1 MKKRSWKHGLTENT
15 LLVTVDV
22 GKFKNTGYY
31 RGPDSTD
38 IPTFE
43 FGNSG
48 EGFKTFW
55 SRIKQGMH
63 KLNLS
68 EVVVGL
74 ESTGSYAEP
83 LLHFLRKRGVQLVQ
97 VTPAHTKKVKELYDN
112 SPNKT
117 DDKDP
122 KVIADVI
129 ELGRAL
135 TVVIPEGVA
144 ADLRRLTSARERS
157 QERRTALYNQLHDLV
172 FLLFPEF
179 ESVMS
184 DFSTKSARYLIE
196 NYGTPTRLLTLTL
209 EELTDILRRVS
220 KGRLGSERAQALYER
235 AQTSVGISD
244 GQSSI
249 VAEIQHELHLIEDC
263 DRFIAA
269 AEEQML
275 AFLLKMP
282 YSRFLLSIPKIGKV
296 TVASLIGEVSDFG
309 QFQTIAELL
318 KYAGLNLFEISSG
331 EHKGQRRISKR
342 GRPLMRKLLY
352 FAALRM
358 IGKHG
363 IFHEQ
368 YQKYL
373 HRGML
378 KNKALVAICRKLLG
392 LMLALVRDQREY
404 VVNDTACS
412 EAQNAA

>member
-1 MKKRSWKHGLTENT
+1 MRKRSWKHGLTENT

-31 RGPDSTD
+31 RGPDGTD
-38 IPTFE
+38 IPTFD

-55 SRIKQGMH
+55 SRIKQGMRQF
-63 KLNLS
+63 NLT

-97 VTPAHTKKVKELYDN
+97 VAPAHTKKAKELFDN

-135 TVVIPEGVA
+135 TVVIPDGVA
-144 ADLRRLTSARERS
+144 ADLRRLTHSRERS
-157 QERRTALYNQLHDLV
+157 QERQTRLYNQLRDLV
-172 FLLFPEF
+172 FLIFPEF

-209 EELTDILRRVS
+209 EELTAILRRVS
-220 KGRLGSERAQALYER
+220 KGRLGSERAQALYEL
-235 AQTSVGISD
+235 AQTSVGISE
-244 GQSSI
+244 GQLSI
-249 VAEIQHELHLIEDC
+249 FMEIQHELHLIEDC

-269 AEEQML
+269 VEEQML
-275 AFLLKMP
+275 LSLEKVPA
-282 YSRFLLSIPKIGKV
+282 SRFLLSIPSLGKV
-296 TVASLIGEVSDFG
+296 TLAALIGEVGDFG
-309 QFQTIAELL
+309 QFKTIAELL
-318 KYAGLNLFEISSG
+318 KYAGLNLYEISSG

-358 IGKHG
+358 IGKRG

-373 HRGML
+373 QHGML
-378 KNKALVAICRKLLG
+378 KNKALIAICRKLLSM
-392 LMLALVRDQREY
+392 MLALVRDQREY
-404 VVNDTACS
+404 LANDAACS
-412 EAQNAA
+412 EYQNAA

>member
-15 LLVTVDV
+15 LLVTVDI

-31 RGPDSTD
+31 RCPDGTD

-55 SRIKQGMH
+55 SRITQGMH
-63 KLNLS
+63 KFNLT

-97 VTPAHTKKVKELYDN
+97 VTPAHTKKAKELFDN

-144 ADLRRLTSARERS
+144 ADLRRLTHARERS
-157 QERRTALYNQLHDLV
+157 QERRTRVYNQLHDLE
-172 FLLFPEF
+172 FLIFPEF

-196 NYGTPTRLLTLTL
+196 NYGTPTRLLTLTP
-209 EELTDILRRVS
+209 EELTQTLRRVS
-220 KGRLGSERAQALYER
+220 KGRLGSERAQALYEL

-244 GQSSI
+244 GQLSL
-249 VAEIQHELHLIEDC
+249 VAEIQHALHLIADC

-269 AEEQML
+269 LEEQML
-275 AFLLKMP
+275 AFLLKVP
-282 YSRFLLSIPKIGKV
+282 YSRFLLSIPSIGKV

-309 QFQTIAELL
+309 QFKTIGELL
-318 KYAGLNLFEISSG
+318 KYAGLNLFELSSG

-352 FAALRM
+352 FAAMRM
-358 IGKHG
+358 ISKHG

-373 HRGML
+373 RHGML
-378 KNKALVAICRKLLG
+378 KNKALVAVCRKLLG
-392 LMLALVRDQREY
+392 MMLALVRDQREY
-404 VVNDTACS
+404 LAHDATCS
-412 EAQNAA
+412 EYQNAA

>member
-1 MKKRSWKHGLTENT
+1 LKKRSWKHGLTENT

-31 RGPDSTD
+31 RGPDGTD
-38 IPTFE
+38 VPTFD
-43 FGNSG
+43 FGNCG

-55 SRIKQGMH
+55 SRIKQGMRQF
-63 KLNLS
+63 NLT

-97 VTPAHTKKVKELYDN
+97 VAPAHTKKAKELFDN

-135 TVVIPEGVA
+135 TVVIPDGVA
-144 ADLRRLTSARERS
+144 ADLRRLTHSRERS
-157 QERRTALYNQLHDLV
+157 QERQTRLYNQLRDLV
-172 FLLFPEF
+172 FLIFPEF

-209 EELTDILRRVS
+209 EELTAILRRVS
-220 KGRLGSERAQALYER
+220 KGRLGSERAQALYEL
-235 AQTSVGISD
+235 AQTSVGISE
-244 GQSSI
+244 GQLSI
-249 VAEIQHELHLIEDC
+249 FMEIQHELHLIEDC
-263 DRFIAA
+263 DRFIAVV
-269 AEEQML
+269 EEQML
-275 AFLLKMP
+275 LSLEKVPA
-282 YSRFLLSIPKIGKV
+282 SRFLLSIPSLGKV
-296 TVASLIGEVSDFG
+296 TLAALIGEVGDFG
-309 QFQTIAELL
+309 QFKTIAELL
-318 KYAGLNLFEISSG
+318 KYAGLNLYEISSG

-358 IGKHG
+358 ISKRG

-373 HRGML
+373 QHGML
-378 KNKALVAICRKLLG
+378 KNKALIAICRKLLSM
-392 LMLALVRDQREY
+392 MLALVRDQREY
-404 VVNDTACS
+404 LANDAACS
-412 EAQNAA
+412 EYQNAA

>member
-1 MKKRSWKHGLTENT
+1 MTKRSWKHGLTDTT
-15 LLVTVDV
+15 LLVTVDI
-22 GKFKNTGYY
+22 GKFKNSGYY
-31 RGPDSTD
+31 RCPDGTD
-38 IPTFE
+38 IPAFE
-43 FGNSG
+43 FTNCG

-55 SRIKQGMH
+55 SRITQA
-63 KLNLS
+63 LRQFNLT

-83 LLHFLRKRGVQLVQ
+83 LLHFLHKRGVQLVQ
-97 VTPAHTKKVKELYDN
+97 VAPAHTKRVKELFDN

-144 ADLRRLTSARERS
+144 ADLRRLTGARERS

-172 FLLFPEF
+172 FLMFPEF

-196 NYGTPTRLLTLTL
+196 NYGTPTRLLTLPL
-209 EELTDILRRVS
+209 EELTQILRRVS
-220 KGRLGSERAQALYER
+220 RGRLGSERAQALYEL
-235 AQTSVGISD
+235 AQTSVGISE

-269 AEEQML
+269 LEEQML
-275 AFLLKMP
+275 ASLLKLP

-373 HRGML
+373 QHGML

-404 VVNDTACS
+404 IVNDATCS
-412 EAQNAA
+412 EYQNAA

>member
-15 LLVTVDV
+15 LLVTVDI

-31 RGPDSTD
+31 RCPDGAD

-43 FGNSG
+43 FTNCG

-55 SRIKQGMH
+55 SKINQAQRKF
-63 KLNLS
+63 NLT
-68 EVVVGL
+68 EVMVGV

-97 VTPAHTKKVKELYDN
+97 VMPAHTKKVKELYDN

-144 ADLRRLTSARERS
+144 ADLRRLMHGRERS
-157 QERRTALYNQLHDLV
+157 LKRRTELYNQLQDLV
-172 FLLFPEF
+172 FILFPEF
-179 ESVMS
+179 GSIMP

-196 NYGTPTRLLTLTL
+196 NYATPARLLTLTL
-209 EELTDILRRVS
+209 EELTQLLRRVS
-220 KGRLGSERAQALYER
+220 RGQLDRERAQRLYQA
-235 AQTSVGISD
+235 AQSSVGIREGELSLF
-244 GQSSI
+244 
-249 VAEIQHELHLIEDC
+249 AEIQHDLHLIHDC

-269 AEEQML
+269 LEEQL
-275 AFLLKMP
+275 LVFLEKIP
-282 YSRFLLSIPKIGKV
+282 YSHFLLSIPSLGKV
-296 TVASLIGEVSDFG
+296 TLAGLIGEVADFS
-309 QFQTIAELL
+309 QFKTIAELL
-318 KYAGLNLFEISSG
+318 KFAGLNLFEISSG
-331 EHKGQRRISKR
+331 EHQGQRRISKR
-342 GRPLMRKLLY
+342 GRPLIRKLLY

-363 IFHEQ
+363 IFHQQ
-368 YQKYL
+368 YQNYL
-373 HRGML
+373 QHGML
-378 KNKALVAICRKLLG
+378 KTKALIAICRKLLG
-392 LMLALVRDQREY
+392 MLLAIVRDQREY
-404 VVNDTACS
+404 VANY
-412 EAQNAA
+412 AALN